1 MSWKIIRGF
10 KGDGFVS
17 LFVFTPNF
25 IARRNPACGKTYA
38 AKCDFCNFFV
48 KLYFKNTIKI

>member
-1 MSWKIIRGF
+1 MSGKIIRGF

-25 IARRNPACGKTYA
+25 KAHLSPACGKTYA
-38 AKCDFCNFFV
+38 AKCDLCNFFV
-48 KLYFKNTIKI
+48 KL

>member
-1 MSWKIIRGF
+1 MSGKIIRGF

-25 IARRNPACGKTYA
+25 KAHRNSAYGKTYA

-48 KLYFKNTIKI
+48 KL

>member
-1 MSWKIIRGF
+1 MSGKIIRGF

-25 IARRNPACGKTYA
+25 KARRNPACGKTYA

-48 KLYFKNTIKI
+48 KL